1 MIISGQF
8 SHIIVEENEKEEMI
22 MEQEGNRKK
31 RKTANMND
39 ELETVYNN
47 PTAEKSKQPDPQP
60 KDYEEVEY

>member
-1 MIISGQF
+1 
-8 SHIIVEENEKEEMI
+8 

-47 PTAEKSKQPDPQP
+47 PTAKKSKQPDPQP